1 MKTWVERVR
10 ADGNASS
17 FIAPIF
23 LRSRKTMN
31 STFARILMPVVGW
44 VVLVAM
50 PCRAQQSDP
59 AKLLQAASTGSGSAR
74 YAAID
79 DLGETHRDASQV
91 VPQLRKLLADSDAQI
106 RWRSARAL
114 GDYGDLARSAAP
126 ELRSLLTNSDP
137 IVQYHAAAAL
147 GKIGDRSDGTTRAL
161 VTAATSKDAR
171 VARTAI
177 AALRNLKPG
186 PQHVMAALGEVLKSD
201 DDAVVLHAL
210 EAIVEHGAEAVPL
223 LNEALKRPETTYL
236 ACTAIEQ
243 IGPDAAGTVPA
254 LTELLGTTRHSH
266 LLIQT
271 LLALASIGPAAESAA
286 PKIVPLLEMPNDKT
300 VPVAAAYAL
309 GSIGAKNADAALQ
322 RAMTKDNAFLQMIA
336 AWSIAKLHPD
346 DEPAQKAAIEKLTQ
360 GLKNSD
366 AGIRTA
372 AAKSLQ
378 MLKAPP
384 AMVAPALIA
393 LVNDPDPETQENA
406 ISAVASLGESVVPRA
421 VNALANP
428 QLRGPAARVL
438 ARIGPKAAGAV
449 QPLIAAAKDGDPQ
462 FRAEINFALAAI
474 GAASAPAS
482 QMLAESVASD
492 DPHIR
497 ESALYALREIGPGAK
512 AASPALVKRMQTDDS
527 FDAMAAA
534 WALSTIAPDDSAIA
548 PKVVAKLTSGLS
560 SEDAQT
566 RHESIA
572 ALAAW
577 GPAAKSAT
585 EALTRIL
592 KDDGDA
598 EVRAAATQT
607 LARISQGR

>member
-1 MKTWVERVR
+1 M
-10 ADGNASS
+10 NAL
-17 FIAPIF
+17 FNRFVVF
-23 LRSRKTMN
+23 LASG
-31 STFARILMPVVGW
+31 F
-44 VVLVAM
+44 VLAGV
-50 PCRAQQSDP
+50 PCLAQPLNTAQ
-59 AKLLQAASTGSGSAR
+59 LLQTAMKGSGQAR
-74 YAAID
+74 YVAID
-79 DLGETHRDASQV
+79 DLGESHNVATEV
-91 VPQLRKLLADSDAQI
+91 VPQLRKLLADADPQV
-106 RWRSARAL
+106 RWRSARAI
-114 GDYGDLARSAAP
+114 GDYGDLAQSAAP
-126 ELRSLLTNSDP
+126 ELRSLLSDKDP
-137 IVQYHAAAAL
+137 IVQYHVAAAL
-147 GKIGDRSDGTTRAL
+147 GKIGDRSNETTRAL
-161 VTAATSKDAR
+161 VTAATNKDAR

-309 GSIGAKNADAALQ
+309 GSIGAKNADDALN
-322 RAMTKDNAFLQMIA
+322 RAMIKDNAFLQMIA
-336 AWSIAKLHPD
+336 AWSIAKLHPE
-346 DEPAQKAAIEKLTQ
+346 DEAAQKAAIEKLTQ

-378 MLKAPP
+378 MLQAPP
-384 AMVAPALIA
+384 EKVAPALIA
-393 LVNDPDPETQENA
+393 LVNDPDPDVQENV
-406 ISAVASLGESVVPRA
+406 INAVAGLGESVVPRA
-421 VNALANP
+421 VGALQNP

-438 ARIGPKAAGAV
+438 ARLGPKAAGAV
-449 QPLIAAAKDGDPQ
+449 QPLIDAAKDGDPQ

-474 GAASAPAS
+474 GPAAAPAS
-482 QMLAESVASD
+482 SMLAESIASD
-492 DPHIR
+492 DQNIR

-512 AASPALVKRMQTDDS
+512 AASAALVKRMQADNS

-534 WALSTIAPDDSAIA
+534 WRCPRLP
-548 PKVVAKLTSGLS
+548 LTMLRSLRRPS
-560 SEDAQT
+560 
-566 RHESIA
+566 
-572 ALAAW
+572 
-577 GPAAKSAT
+577 PN
-585 EALTRIL
+585 
-592 KDDGDA
+592 
-598 EVRAAATQT
+598 
-607 LARISQGR
+607 